1 MFYYCDFVVNKIMT
15 YTEIISNFLKQEG
28 VYMRKFFVFVCLL
41 FLTLSINV
49 YAKDDVKSIDSF
61 IDKVINE
68 WVESKDDICTWN
80 ENTDIDL
87 VIPLYNT
94 DDVING
100 YIYNLKTDN
109 KKTGYIQVRCIGGN
123 YQVVNLGFEGEN
135 YLESWMYQ
143 NNLSMDVLEY
153 SKVYYLGNFAYF
165 VKDERK
171 QILLDLENKTE
182 FDAWTDSMKK
192 FEERF
197 TEIFSQKSENRGIYS
212 TAGTTVKVSNLSSAS
227 GYFRTTGYYSS
238 YTNHCSPTA
247 GTNLMLYWNKAKG
260 YTSLESTQT
269 TFFTSLYS
277 RMGTSTTSG
286 TLWSNIAPGLRSY
299 ANSKYPSLSV
309 SCAPFLW
316 S

>member
-1 MFYYCDFVVNKIMT
+1 MT
-15 YTEIISNFLKQEG
+15 Y
-28 VYMRKFFVFVCLL
+28 
-41 FLTLSINV
+41 
-49 YAKDDVKSIDSF
+49 
-61 IDKVINE
+61 
-68 WVESKDDICTWN
+68 
-80 ENTDIDL
+80 TDIDL

-109 KKTGYIQVRCIGGN
+109 KKTGYIQVRCIDGN

-212 TAGTTVKVSNLSSAS
+212 TAGTTVKVSILSSAS

-269 TFFTSLYS
+269 TIFISESF
-277 RMGTSTTSG
+277 
-286 TLWSNIAPGLRSY
+286 
-299 ANSKYPSLSV
+299 
-309 SCAPFLW
+309 C
-316 S
+316 